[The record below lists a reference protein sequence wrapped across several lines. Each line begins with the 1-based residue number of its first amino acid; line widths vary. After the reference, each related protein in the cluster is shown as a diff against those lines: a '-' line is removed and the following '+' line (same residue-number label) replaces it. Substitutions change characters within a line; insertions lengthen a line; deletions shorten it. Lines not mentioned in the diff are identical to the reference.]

1 MLKGTKS
8 DDLYLPYMLL
18 PTNGNVKKQLLEVIM
33 YLLKCSKAT
42 YFKSYIPYML
52 FCTNFNVINLNGRYA
67 QCTHF
72 IVINRPESI

>member
-1 MLKGTKS
+1 
-8 DDLYLPYMLL
+8 MLL

>member
-33 YLLKCSKAT
+33 YLLKCSKGQSQLSHEL
-42 YFKSYIPYML
+42 YLLYML
-52 FCTNFNVINLNGRYA
+52 LPTNGNFKKQLLEVIMYLLKCSKA
-67 QCTHF
+67 T
-72 IVINRPESI
+72 